1 MASRRNFKKDINFLT
16 HEILMRGM
24 IHLNFFE
31 GNKSEKVYELMNEAA
46 LSRNNY
52 IARINE
58 NLGGKS
64 AKDIKSH
71 YKLIYDDLLASTYK
85 LLGEMDQLEDVA

>member
-16 HEILMRGM
+16 NEILMRGM

-31 GNKSEKVYELMNEAA
+31 GNKSEKVYGLMNEAA

-52 IARINE
+52 ITRVNE
-58 NLGGKS
+58 NLRGKS
-64 AKDIKSH
+64 AKEIKSY
-71 YKLIYDDLLASTYK
+71 YKSIYDDLLTSTHK
-85 LLGEMDQLEDVA
+85 LLGEMDQLEDAL